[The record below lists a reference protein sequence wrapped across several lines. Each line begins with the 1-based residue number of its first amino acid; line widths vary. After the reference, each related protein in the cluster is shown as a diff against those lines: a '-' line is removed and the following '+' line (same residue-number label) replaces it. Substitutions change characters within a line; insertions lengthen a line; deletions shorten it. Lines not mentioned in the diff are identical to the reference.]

1 MSLSL
6 VTLIS
11 MLIYTIVFTLIITF
25 GAIFIIQVVD
35 TIIHYYPAQRRE
47 QEDQEEQANAAIL
60 QAATRRRLSARRP
73 VSPYRYRQCKPTKS
87 AARKWN
93 RNYNSD

>member
-1 MSLSL
+1 MALSL
-6 VTLIS
+6 VTLVS
-11 MLIYTIVFTLIITF
+11 MFIYTIVFTLIITF

-35 TIIHYYPAQRRE
+35 TFMHYSPAQRRE
-47 QEDQEEQANAAIL
+47 REEQANAAIL
-60 QAATRRRLSARRP
+60 QAATRRRLSTRRP

-87 AARKWN
+87 ASRVD

>member
-1 MSLSL
+1 MALSL
-6 VTLIS
+6 VTLDS
-11 MLIYTIVFTLIITF
+11 MFIYTILFTLIITF

-35 TIIHYYPAQRRE
+35 TIIHYSPAQRRE
-47 QEDQEEQANAAIL
+47 REEQANAAIL

-87 AARKWN
+87 AARKGV

>member
-6 VTLIS
+6 VTLVS

-35 TIIHYYPAQRRE
+35 TFMHYSPSRRSE
-47 QEDQEEQANAAIL
+47 REEQANAAIL

-73 VSPYRYRQCKPTKS
+73 VSPYRYRHCKPTKS
-87 AARKWN
+87 AARVD